1 MVKHSEIVP
10 ITQERK
16 FSMNQFSQGPVMW
29 QTIASVL
36 IFAAAYVLILAEIW
50 NRSYVALSGALLML
64 VLGVVPL
71 QKAFAEYINWNTLFL
86 LIGLYIIS
94 NFYRKTG
101 VFSYLAAQLIGRTAA
116 SPLSLLLI
124 LASIAGVGS
133 ALFDGLL
140 VIAALVPFTVHS
152 VRILKISSVPFVTAE
167 IVMANIGGMA
177 TLIGNTPNRLIGT
190 YAGFTFLHF
199 LTVIGPLVLLFMLV
213 TLTLLGWMYRKQ
225 FQVSPDR
232 KKELL
237 RLRPSD
243 YLADGLVLF
252 RGTIVSMLILL
263 GFLLQGVL
271 SVQSGTIALAG
282 ALLIALVDYKEI
294 GRTFR
299 QRDYARWLHGI
310 IDSQVLFFT
319 GLFIMVGGLIYSG
332 VSGYAAV
339 RWVEITQGSLP
350 FAAMMLLWITGLG
363 SAAVDSI
370 PFVAA
375 MLPVVKETAS
385 AFGQDDALWWSLAMG
400 AGIGGA
406 GTLLGST
413 MNMAAAGM
421 AQAEGERLTHWQYF
435 KISGLITILMMAL
448 ASIYL
453 SVFIL

>member
-1 MVKHSEIVP
+1 
-10 ITQERK
+10 
-16 FSMNQFSQGPVMW
+16 
-29 QTIASVL
+29 
-36 IFAAAYVLILAEIW
+36 
-50 NRSYVALSGALLML
+50 
-64 VLGVVPL
+64 
-71 QKAFAEYINWNTLFL
+71 
-86 LIGLYIIS
+86 
-94 NFYRKTG
+94 
-101 VFSYLAAQLIGRTAA
+101 
-116 SPLSLLLI
+116 
-124 LASIAGVGS
+124 
-133 ALFDGLL
+133 
-140 VIAALVPFTVHS
+140 
-152 VRILKISSVPFVTAE
+152 
-167 IVMANIGGMA
+167 MA

-190 YAGFTFLHF
+190 YAGFTFLQF
-199 LTVIGPLVLLFMLV
+199 LTVIGPLVFLFILV

-237 RLRPSD
+237 RQQAADNLV
-243 YLADGLVLF
+243 DGLLLF
-252 RGTIVSMLILL
+252 RGTIVFVLILL

-271 SVQSGTIALAG
+271 GVQSGSIALAG
-282 ALLIALVDYKEI
+282 ALLIVLVDYKEI

-299 QRDYARWLHGI
+299 QRDYARWLHGV
-310 IDSQVLFFT
+310 IDSQVLFFA

-350 FAAMMLLWITGLG
+350 FAAMMVLWITGLG
-363 SAAVDSI
+363 SAVVDSI

-375 MLPVVKETAS
+375 MLPVVKETAP

-413 MNMAAAGM
+413 MNMAAAGI

-435 KISGLITILMMAL
+435 KISGVITILMMAL

-453 SVFIL
+453 SVFLL

>member
-1 MVKHSEIVP
+1 
-10 ITQERK
+10 
-16 FSMNQFSQGPVMW
+16 MNEFTHGPVMW

-36 IFAAAYVLILAEIW
+36 IFAAAYVLVLAEIW
-50 NRSYVALSGALLML
+50 NRTYVALTGALL
-64 VLGVVPL
+64 VLALGIVPF
-71 QKAFAEYINWNTLFL
+71 QKAFTVYINWNTLFL

-94 NFYRKTG
+94 HFFRKTG
-101 VFSYLAAQLIGRTAA
+101 LFSYLAAHLIGRTAA
-116 SPLSLLLI
+116 NPWSMLLI
-124 LASIAGVGS
+124 LALIAGIGS

-140 VIAALVPFTVHS
+140 VIAALVPFTLHA
-152 VRILKISSVPFVTAE
+152 VRILKISSVPFVAAE

-199 LTVIGPLVLLFMLV
+199 LTVIGPLVFLFMLV
-213 TLTLLGWMYRKQ
+213 TLILMGWMYRKQ
-225 FQVSPDR
+225 FQVSADR

-237 RLRPSD
+237 RLQASD
-243 YLADGLVLF
+243 YLVDGLLLF

-263 GFLLQGVL
+263 GFLLQGL
-271 SVQSGTIALAG
+271 LGVQSGTIALAG
-282 ALLIALVDYKEI
+282 ALLIVLVDYKEI
-294 GRTFR
+294 GRTFS

-310 IDSQVLFFT
+310 IDSQVLFFA

-413 MNMAAAGM
+413 MNMAAAGI

-435 KISGLITILMMAL
+435 KISGVITILMMAL

-453 SVFIL
+453 SVFLL

>member
-10 ITQERK
+10 INLERK
-16 FSMNQFSQGPVMW
+16 FSMNEFTHGPVMW
-29 QTIASVL
+29 QTIASIL
-36 IFAAAYVLILAEIW
+36 IFAAAYVLVLAEIW
-50 NRSYVALSGALLML
+50 NRTYVALTGALLML
-64 VLGVVPL
+64 VLGIVPF
-71 QKAFAEYINWNTLFL
+71 QKAFAQYIHWNTLLL

-94 NFYRKTG
+94 YFFRKTG
-101 VFSYLAAQLIGRTAA
+101 LFSYLAVHLIGRTAA
-116 SPLSLLLI
+116 NPLSLLLI
-124 LASIAGVGS
+124 LALIACLGS
-133 ALFDGLL
+133 AFFDGLL
-140 VIAALVPFTVHS
+140 VIAALVPFTLHA

-167 IVMANIGGMA
+167 IIMANIGGMA

-190 YAGFTFLHF
+190 YAGFTFLQF
-199 LTVIGPLVLLFMLV
+199 LTVIGPLVLLFILV
-213 TLTLLGWMYRKQ
+213 TLILLGLMYRKQ

-237 RLRPSD
+237 RLQASD
-243 YLADGLVLF
+243 YLVDGLLLF
-252 RGTIVSMLILL
+252 RGAIISVLILL

-271 SVQSGTIALAG
+271 SVQSGSIALAG
-282 ALLIALVDYKEI
+282 ALFIVLVDYKEI

-299 QRDYARWLHGI
+299 QRDYARWLHGV
-310 IDSQVLFFT
+310 IDSQVLFFA

-332 VSGYAAV
+332 VSGYAAA

-350 FAAMMLLWITGLG
+350 FAATMLLWISGLG

-385 AFGQDDALWWSLAMG
+385 AFGQADALWWSLAMG

-435 KISGLITILMMAL
+435 KISGVLTILMMAL

-453 SVFIL
+453 SVFLL

>member
-1 MVKHSEIVP
+1 
-10 ITQERK
+10 
-16 FSMNQFSQGPVMW
+16 MNEFTHGPVMW
-29 QTIASVL
+29 QTIASL
-36 IFAAAYVLILAEIW
+36 IIFAVAYVLILTEIW
-50 NRSYVALSGALLML
+50 NRTYVALTGAILML
-64 VLGVVPL
+64 LLGIVPF

-94 NFYRKTG
+94 NFFRKTG
-101 VFSYLAAQLIGRTAA
+101 VFSYLAVHLIGRTDAK
-116 SPLSLLLI
+116 PLSLLLI

-140 VIAALVPFTVHS
+140 VIVALVPFTVHA
-152 VRILKISSVPFVTAE
+152 VRILKISSVPFVAAE

-199 LTVIGPLVLLFMLV
+199 LTFIGPLVFLFMLV

-225 FQVSPDR
+225 FQVSLDR

-237 RLRPSD
+237 RIQASD
-243 YLADGLVLF
+243 YLVDGLLLF
-252 RGTIVSMLILL
+252 RGTIVFILILL
-263 GFLLQGVL
+263 GFLLQGAL
-271 SVQSGTIALAG
+271 GVQSGTIALAG
-282 ALLIALVDYKEI
+282 ALLIVLVDYKEI
-294 GRTFR
+294 GRIFK
-299 QRDYARWLHGI
+299 QRDYTRLLHGI
-310 IDSQVLFFT
+310 IDSQVLFFA

-339 RWVEITQGSLP
+339 KWIEITQGSLP

-370 PFVAA
+370 PFIAA
-375 MLPVVKETAS
+375 MLPVIKETGS
-385 AFGQDDALWWSLAMG
+385 AFGQDDALWWSLTMG

-406 GTLLGST
+406 GSLLGST
-413 MNMAAAGM
+413 MNMAAAGL
-421 AQAEGERLTHWQYF
+421 AQEEGERLTHWQYF
-435 KISGLITILMMAL
+435 KISGMITVLMMAL

-453 SVFIL
+453 SVFLL

>member
-1 MVKHSEIVP
+1 
-10 ITQERK
+10 
-16 FSMNQFSQGPVMW
+16 MNEFTQGPVMW
-29 QTIASVL
+29 QTLASVL
-36 IFAAAYVLILAEIW
+36 IFAAAYVLVLAEIW
-50 NRSYVALSGALLML
+50 NRTYVALTGALLML
-64 VLGVVPL
+64 VLGIVPF

-94 NFYRKTG
+94 NFFRKTG
-101 VFSYLAAQLIGRTAA
+101 LFSYLAAHLIGRTAA

-124 LASIAGVGS
+124 FAAIAGVGS

-140 VIAALVPFTVHS
+140 VIVSLVPFTVHA
-152 VRILKISSVPFVTAE
+152 VRILKISSVPFVAAE

-190 YAGFTFLHF
+190 YAEFTFLHF
-199 LTVIGPLVLLFMLV
+199 LTVIGPLVFLFMLV

-237 RLRPSD
+237 RLQASD
-243 YLADGLVLF
+243 YLVDGLLLF
-252 RGTIVSMLILL
+252 RGTIVSILILL
-263 GFLLQGVL
+263 GFLLQGIL
-271 SVQSGTIALAG
+271 GIHSGTIALAG
-282 ALLIALVDYKEI
+282 AFLIVLVDYKEI
-294 GRTFR
+294 GRIFK

-310 IDSQVLFFT
+310 IDSQVLFFA

-332 VSGYAAV
+332 VSGYVTV
-339 RWVEITQGSLP
+339 RWIEITQGSLP

-375 MLPVVKETAS
+375 MLPVVKETGS
-385 AFGQDDALWWSLAMG
+385 AFGQNDALWWSLTMG

-406 GTLLGST
+406 GSLLSST
-413 MNMAAAGM
+413 MNMAAAGL
-421 AQAEGERLTHWQYF
+421 AQEEGERLTHWQYF
-435 KISGLITILMMAL
+435 KISGIITVLMMAL

-453 SVFIL
+453 SVFLL